1 MSARRLAL
9 RILITSVLIAAAL
22 GIFALLTGEMSELGV
37 KVLLTTITISGTS
50 LLALAS
56 FAAWNQRGARVFS
69 RVGLSS
75 AMATAAILIAAIWSD
90 TTLVSGEVLLTCII
104 LGIAG
109 AHGSLLSL
117 ARLAPNH
124 RWARAVGHLVGTLL
138 VTAILALVWD
148 LVEGTD
154 GLWRL
159 VGALAIL
166 DAAATVMI
174 IAFHVMETPS
184 SPTDR

>member
-1 MSARRLAL
+1 MSARSLAL
-9 RILITSVLIAAAL
+9 RILVTSVLVAAAL
-22 GIFALLTGEMSELGV
+22 GVIALLTGEMSELGV

-56 FAAWNQRGARVFS
+56 FAAWSQPGARVFS

-75 AMATAAILIAAIWSD
+75 SMATAAIIIAAIWSD
-90 TTLVSGEVLLTCII
+90 TSLVSAEVLFSCII
-104 LGIAG
+104 LGVAG

-117 ARLAPNH
+117 ARLAPKY
-124 RWARAVGHLVGTLL
+124 RWARVVGHVVGALL
-138 VTAILALVWD
+138 VTAVLALIWD

-159 VGALAIL
+159 IGALAIL

-174 IAFHVMETPS
+174 VAFHVMETPS
-184 SPTDR
+184 SPTE